1 MGYSVIKQGGFVR
14 GKSPIPDYLL
24 HINEILGK
32 DGNCLQSCYGR
43 VSKTEDGICIIQ
55 IDPGSCLIIRS
66 LRLDLIKLKLGVT
79 DVRFEP
85 NDSCVTIL
93 DQLSVKELYRRIKRF
108 YENVLKNCLGK
119 SLEDQRTYLFGNDLH
134 DGSSIRTLKETA
146 VSDSES
152 IIRGLPVDATESQMK
167 NLVNAVFH
175 KQLEYASTVGDE
187 HLVPMK
193 VYAEELGSRLWGDR
207 DIQTWLK

>member
-66 LRLDLIKLKLGVT
+66 LRLDLIKLKLGVI

-85 NDSCVTIL
+85 NDSCVSIL
-93 DQLSVKELYRRIKRF
+93 DQLSVTELYRRIKRF

-193 VYAEELGSRLWGDR
+193 VYSVELGSRLWGDR